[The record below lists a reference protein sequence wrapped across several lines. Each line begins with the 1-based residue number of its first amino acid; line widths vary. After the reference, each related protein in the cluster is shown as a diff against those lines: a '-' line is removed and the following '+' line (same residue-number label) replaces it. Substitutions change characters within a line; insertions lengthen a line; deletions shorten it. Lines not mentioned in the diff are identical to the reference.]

1 MRKRFMPL
9 LGFFCAVALLSAPS
23 RATEQP
29 DFSTPICLTVN
40 NQYLSMDSAP
50 FFYAGSTFV
59 PIRFLGEALGAEIQ
73 WDSETACASIRSSD
87 TELLLPAGKNY
98 AVINGKKTKLQQGI
112 QLINDRTYVPVRFAA
127 EALGFHV
134 VWDESTYTVK
144 LSKEGITLPDHLT
157 ENRGYSDDEIF
168 WLSKIIHAESQG
180 EPMQGKIA
188 VGNVVLNRVSSN
200 EFPNTIYSVIFD
212 TENGVQFSPVLDGSI
227 RQTPLGD
234 SVIAAKRAL
243 SGENTAENCLYF
255 LNPKTATS
263 SWIIRNR
270 TYHKSIANHD
280 FYL

>member
-1 MRKRFMPL
+1 MRKILTAL
-9 LGFFCAVALLSAPS
+9 LGFFCAFSMISAPS
-23 RATEQP
+23 RATEQT

-40 NQYLSMDSAP
+40 NRYLAMDSAP
-50 FFYAGSTFV
+50 FFYAGITFV

-73 WDSETACASIRSSD
+73 WDSKAHCAIIRSAD
-87 TELLLPAGKNY
+87 TELVLPAEKSY
-98 AVINGKKTKLQQGI
+98 AIINGKKSTLQQRI

-144 LSKEGITLPDHLT
+144 LSKEGITLPNHLT

-200 EFPNTIYSVIFD
+200 EFPSTIYDVIFD
-212 TENGVQFSPVLDGSI
+212 TKNGVQFSPVLDGSI

-243 SGENTAENCLYF
+243 SGENAAENCLYF

-263 SWIIRNR
+263 SWIVRNR